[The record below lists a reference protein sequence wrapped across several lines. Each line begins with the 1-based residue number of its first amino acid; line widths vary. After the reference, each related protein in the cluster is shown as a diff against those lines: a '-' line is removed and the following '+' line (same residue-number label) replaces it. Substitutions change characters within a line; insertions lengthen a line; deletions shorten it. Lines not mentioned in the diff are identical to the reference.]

1 MKILSLLI
9 ITLTLTS
16 CFGGDDT
23 NVALT
28 EQKGTG
34 YTVNVPK
41 TWIAVDAKSLPNPK
55 NGTIGLAM
63 TSPDIS
69 NGFANNLLILK
80 DTLGPDADPKMTSRK
95 YMVVSQALTS
105 GTYTEYTK
113 LSDTTVKWADGDEGT
128 LQVFEAKYNPE
139 TPKQKFIQTAKLC
152 GKDVYL
158 MTIGLALSITDTQ
171 KYNAIFES
179 FTCSK

>member
-1 MKILSLLI
+1 MKIISLILV
-9 ITLTLTS
+9 TLALTS
-16 CFGGDDT
+16 CFGGEDT

-28 EQKGTG
+28 EYKGTG
-34 YTVNVPK
+34 YAVNVPK
-41 TWIAVDAKSLPNPK
+41 TWVAVDAKSLPRPK
-55 NGTIGLAM
+55 NGTIALAM
-63 TSPDIS
+63 SSPDIS

-113 LSDTTVKWADGDEGT
+113 LSDDTITWSDQDEGT

-158 MTIGLALSITDTQ
+158 MTIGLALSVTDTK
-171 KYNAIFES
+171 KYTALFES
-179 FTCSK
+179 FTCVK